1 MFHDS
6 AGYYYSQHTPK
17 RELAIHHYQSA
28 LSVATLS
35 GNRGPQCDALYRF
48 AWIKWQLGDYLAS
61 QAHAHECQRLARI
74 SGHLHREA
82 QALRIE
88 AMCCAELGAYT
99 QAISLCSR
107 GRSDLK
113 LCGLPNG
120 DLERGLLNVQAEVHR
135 FKSEYVEARNIHAQ
149 ILQETSADQDT
160 YNYALALLSVSEIDV
175 VVAPCEDVRMNL
187 EAAKSIFNTMGDLR
201 LAQLCD
207 VALAELKLGERDR
220 ATAETVFQK
229 TLSASLGKW
238 SDISLHCLERLG
250 DGSRWNLSNDIPPT
264 WTTVYFAQCLKSKQK
279 LGVYKA
285 LQFTADS
292 FLRQSDEDTAISL
305 FTVALEGFTG
315 MDVHQ
320 SRGECMLRLGDISK
334 GRGDL
339 LRAVS
344 FWETARPLFQRSS
357 QEKQVGNVDERLT
370 GIPEHVKQ
378 HNLARVDELET
389 TSGTV
394 TEVEEDLDEV
404 EDLDDK
410 NVVEHDHVSI

>member
-1 MFHDS
+1 
-6 AGYYYSQHTPK
+6 
-17 RELAIHHYQSA
+17 
-28 LSVATLS
+28 
-35 GNRGPQCDALYRF
+35 
-48 AWIKWQLGDYLAS
+48 
-61 QAHAHECQRLARI
+61 
-74 SGHLHREA
+74 
-82 QALRIE
+82 
-88 AMCCAELGAYT
+88 MCCAELSAYT
-99 QAISLCSR
+99 QAISLCNR
-107 GRSDLK
+107 GRSNLK

-187 EAAKSIFNTMGDLR
+187 EAANSIMGDLR
-201 LAQLCD
+201 LAKLCD

-220 ATAETVFQK
+220 ATAETVLQK
-229 TLSASLGKW
+229 ALSASLGKW

-285 LQFTADS
+285 LQFTGDS

-334 GRGDL
+334 GRGEL

-370 GIPEHVKQ
+370 GIPEDVKQ